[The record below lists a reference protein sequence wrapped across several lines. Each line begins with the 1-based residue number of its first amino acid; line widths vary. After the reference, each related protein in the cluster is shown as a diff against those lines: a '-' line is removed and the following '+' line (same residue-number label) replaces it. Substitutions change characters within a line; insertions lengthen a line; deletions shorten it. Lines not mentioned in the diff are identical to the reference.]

1 MTIQN
6 PIIAAGA
13 TVSRAEART
22 VLGLISDVVPPESQ
36 PTIENGQLVIQSQD
50 PLREGQMVFVE
61 SSDGSYVT
69 PYIVVT
75 VATELV
81 WKRVF
86 SAGVTQDPRTGKPKD
101 PLYDYA

>member
-1 MTIQN
+1 MTIQT
-6 PIIAAGA
+6 PIIDAGA
-13 TVSRAEART
+13 TVSRAEVKT
-22 VLGLISDVVPPESQ
+22 VLGSISDVVPPTSFLA
-36 PTIENGQLVIQSQD
+36 IENGQLVNKSQD

-75 VATELV
+75 VATELT
-81 WKRVF
+81 WKRIF